1 MTMDRIPEPN
11 NEGNEKKSWDSAKL
25 LENLFDSRQFI
36 DSELNLTKKLK
47 QLPGEV
53 IQNFNQTI
61 GEEEILITA
70 VEEARRVI
78 DCDRVI
84 IYSTPE
90 SSQSKVVAEAVVP
103 RCTPILGNT
112 IKDPY
117 LESQYLEQY
126 KHGYC
131 QAVNNIYEAD
141 LTGNELEQLAK
152 LQIKAMLI
160 VPIWQKSKLF
170 GLFVAHQCS
179 GIRQWQSAEVKYLEQ
194 ITTLVRLA
202 LERTQLLQEKERL
215 QQQADNEA
223 QWTKFFNEAIPYI
236 YKSFQEK
243 DILKATV
250 REVRR
255 LLNCDRVVVYSFNQ
269 DQCGEIIAESVA
281 AGWTKA
287 LGQVI
292 HDPCFAA
299 RYIEKYQYGRVSAL
313 DNIYES
319 GLTEC
324 YLEQLETL
332 EIKANLVTPILM
344 ADKIFGLLVAHQCSA
359 PRQWKQYEIRW
370 LTQVALQVG
379 FALDNSKLLD
389 GSLHRQQKQDK
400 KSQWMK
406 LLQEL
411 TSYLR
416 QSGDR
421 DDILAKTVKEARR
434 ILSCDRVVVY
444 SLNREHYGEV
454 IAESVAVDF
463 PKAFGKIIKDP
474 CFESR
479 YLEKY
484 ARGRVTA
491 LNDIY
496 QAGLAECYLAQLET
510 LEVKANLVAPILN
523 EGKIFGLLVAHHCDR
538 PHPWELEEI
547 DFFSQLAN
555 YVGLELERTQLIA
568 ERDRLKQQAQTEIE
582 WTEFFTQT
590 VHYIHQ
596 SLTEKDILEI
606 AVEEIRRVLE
616 CDRVVIY
623 GLDKDRYGKVIAES
637 VAVGW
642 TKALGRVIHDPC
654 FEFRYL
660 EKYQNGRVRAIANI
674 HEAGLT
680 ECYLEQLEKLEVKAN
695 LVIPILNQGK
705 VFGLLVAHQCS
716 HPRQWE
722 QYEIRWVTQISTQ
735 VGFALDNAQLLHQI
749 EQSFRSADYLTHQH
763 KQQKEAFKQQ
773 LIAILSSSTNTYNNL
788 TRDALNQSESLLTML
803 NQVTQIN
810 QIVKSHAQ
818 DIPSVQSQKQQQ
830 NSQLQHIKKSINLT
844 LDSISHLQNSVEE
857 AAAKMNYLSNSSQK
871 MLGIV
876 HLIQD
881 LAKHIA
887 QQSLNITIAV
897 SRAEKEEQE
906 QIIKLADTLLSYV
919 QKLYK
924 AIAQINPFL
933 LGVDTEA
940 SQGKRAMDSALEQ
953 AVNGNRLVQDVQK
966 KLEEIILVNSNLNFL
981 LNKFTQASQEQ
992 NKISLST
999 ESSVHQVVNLAN
1011 QISEH
1016 SSTITE
1022 SFNQLLSLTQEL

>member
-1 MTMDRIPEPN
+1 MTTDNIPEPN
-11 NEGNEKKSWDSAKL
+11 QDGEAKTRWNSAKL
-25 LENLFDSRQFI
+25 LENLFDSGQLI
-36 DSELNLTKKLK
+36 DNELNLTKKLK
-47 QLPGEV
+47 QLPEEV
-53 IQNFNQTI
+53 IQNLNQTI
-61 GEEEILITA
+61 SEEEILITA

-90 SSQSKVVAEAVVP
+90 LFQGQVVAEAVVP

-117 LESQYLEQY
+117 LASKYLEQY
-126 KHGYC
+126 KHGYY
-131 QAVNNIYEAD
+131 QAVNNIYAAD
-141 LTGNELEQLAK
+141 LTDNELELLAK

-179 GIRQWQSAEVKYLEQ
+179 GTRQWKSAEIKYLEQ

-202 LERTQLLQEKERL
+202 LERTQLIQEKEQL
-215 QQQADNEA
+215 KQQAENEA
-223 QWTKFFNEAIPYI
+223 QWTKFFSEALPYI
-236 YKSFQEK
+236 YKCFQEK

-269 DQCGEIIAESVA
+269 DQYGEIIAESVA

-287 LGQVI
+287 LGRVI
-292 HDPCFAA
+292 HDPCFET

-313 DNIYES
+313 NNIYQA

-324 YLEQLETL
+324 YLEQLEKL

-344 ADKIFGLLVAHQCSA
+344 ADKIFGLLVAHQCSV

-379 FALDNSKLLD
+379 FALNNGQLLD
-389 GSLHRQQKQDK
+389 GSLHRQQKQNK
-400 KSQWMK
+400 KSQWMN

-416 QSGDR
+416 HSGDR
-421 DDILAKTVKEARR
+421 DDILAKTVKETRR
-434 ILSCDRVVVY
+434 ILNCDRVVIY
-444 SLNREHYGEV
+444 SLNRDQYGEV

-463 PKAFGKIIKDP
+463 TKALGKIIKDP

-484 ARGRVTA
+484 QQGRVKA
-491 LNDIY
+491 LDDIY

-510 LEVKANLVAPILN
+510 LEVKANLVAPILA
-523 EGKIFGLLVAHHCDR
+523 EGKIFGLLVAHHCNE
-538 PHPWELEEI
+538 PHLWELEEI
-547 DFFSQLAN
+547 DFLSQLAN
-555 YVGLELERTQLIA
+555 QVGLELERTKLIA
-568 ERDRLKQQAQTEIE
+568 ERDSLQEQAQTEIE

-590 VHYIHQ
+590 VQYIHQ
-596 SLTEKDILEI
+596 SLKEKDILEI

-623 GLDKDRYGKVIAES
+623 GLDRNRYGKVIAES

-674 HEAGLT
+674 YEAGLT
-680 ECYLEQLEKLEVKAN
+680 ECYVEQLEKLEVKAN
-695 LVIPILNQGK
+695 LVTPILNEGK
-705 VFGLLVAHQCS
+705 IFGLLVAHQCS
-716 HPRQWE
+716 HPRKWE

-735 VGFALDNAQLLHQI
+735 VGFALDNAQLLQQV
-749 EQSFRSADYLTHQH
+749 EQSFLSADYLTYQH
-763 KQQKEAFKQQ
+763 NQQKEAFKQQ
-773 LIAILSSSTNTYNNL
+773 LIAILSSSTNIYNDL
-788 TRDALNQSESLLTML
+788 TRDALNQSESLLEML
-803 NQVTQIN
+803 NQITQIN
-810 QIVKSHAQ
+810 NIVKNNAQ
-818 DIPSVQSQKQQQ
+818 DIYPVQSQKQQY
-830 NSQLQHIKKSINLT
+830 NSQLQEVKKSINLT
-844 LDSISHLQNSVEE
+844 LNNISHLQNSVEE
-857 AAAKMNYLSNSSQK
+857 ATAKMTYLSNSSQK

-897 SRAEKEEQE
+897 SRSEKEEQE
-906 QIIKLADTLLSYV
+906 QIIKLADILLSYV

-940 SQGKRAMDSALEQ
+940 SQGKQAMNSALEQ
-953 AVNGNRLVQDVQK
+953 AVNSTLLVQDIQK
-966 KLEEIILVNSNLNFL
+966 KLKEIVIVNSNLNFL
-981 LNKFTQASQEQ
+981 LDKFTQASQEQ
-992 NKISLST
+992 NQLSLSA
-999 ESSVHQVVNLAN
+999 ESSVHKVVNLAN
-1011 QISEH
+1011 QISKH
-1016 SSTITE
+1016 SSAITE
-1022 SFNQLLSLTQEL
+1022 SFNQLLLLTQEL